1 MDLDLCGKR
10 AVITGGSRGI
20 GKSIAIV
27 LATEG
32 VEIAICG
39 RNKSSLDQA
48 SADILNETGKSILT
62 VVADTTDTVSVESF
76 ISAAADHLG
85 GIDILV
91 NNAAAPGG
99 LVMGP
104 LNTADPDELL
114 ADIDTKVV
122 GYMRVAKAAEP
133 FLKEGG
139 WGRII
144 NIGGLAARSGGAIS
158 GMRNLALSHF
168 TQTLSNELGP
178 QGINV
183 NIIHPGATRTERTGP
198 MNQAQANEKNVSVKE
213 VEEAASA
220 GIDIRRIVESE
231 EVAFLAAFL
240 ASPKASAITGES
252 IAAGGG
258 AGSAVFQ

>member
-27 LATEG
+27 LASEG
-32 VEIAICG
+32 AEVVICG
-39 RNKSSLDQA
+39 RNKDSLEKA
-48 SADILNETGKSILT
+48 AADILKETGKSILA
-62 VVADTTDTVSVESF
+62 VVADTTKTASVESF
-76 ISAAADHLG
+76 IAAAADHLG

-104 LNTADPDELL
+104 LNTANPDELL

-122 GYMRVAKAAEP
+122 GYMRVDKAAAP
-133 FLKEGG
+133 HLKKGG

-144 NIGGLAARSGGAIS
+144 NIGGLAARSAGAIS
-158 GMRNLALSHF
+158 GMRNVALTHF
-168 TQTLSNELGP
+168 TKTLSNELRP

-183 NIIHPGATRTERTGP
+183 NIIHPGTTRTERTAP
-198 MNQAQANEKNVSVKE
+198 MNQAQAKERNVSVKD
-213 VEEAASA
+213 VEDAASA
-220 GIDIRRIVESE
+220 GIDIRRIVESA

-240 ASPKASAITGES
+240 ASPKSSAITGEA

-258 AGSAVFQ
+258 VGSAVFQ

>member
-39 RNKSSLDQA
+39 RNKDSLDQA

-62 VVADTTDTVSVESF
+62 VVADTTDTASVESF

-122 GYMRVAKAAEP
+122 GYMRVA
-133 FLKEGG
+133 
-139 WGRII
+139 
-144 NIGGLAARSGGAIS
+144 
-158 GMRNLALSHF
+158 
-168 TQTLSNELGP
+168 
-178 QGINV
+178 
-183 NIIHPGATRTERTGP
+183 
-198 MNQAQANEKNVSVKE
+198 
-213 VEEAASA
+213 
-220 GIDIRRIVESE
+220 
-231 EVAFLAAFL
+231 
-240 ASPKASAITGES
+240 
-252 IAAGGG
+252 
-258 AGSAVFQ
+258 

>member
-1 MDLDLCGKR
+1 MDLDLGEKR

-20 GKSIAIV
+20 GKSIAVV
-27 LATEG
+27 LASEG
-32 VEIAICG
+32 AEVAICG
-39 RNKSSLDQA
+39 RNKDSLEQA
-48 SADILNETGKSILT
+48 AADILKETGKSILA
-62 VVADTTDTVSVESF
+62 VVADTTNTASVESF
-76 ISAAADHLG
+76 IGAAADHLG

-104 LNTADPDELL
+104 LNTANPDELL
-114 ADIDTKVV
+114 ADLDTKVV
-122 GYMRVAKAAEP
+122 GYMRVAKAAAP
-133 FLKEGG
+133 YLKEGG

-158 GMRNLALSHF
+158 GMRNVALTHF
-168 TQTLSNELGP
+168 TKTLSNELGP

-198 MNQAQANEKNVSVKE
+198 LNQALAKERNVSVKD
-213 VEEAASA
+213 VENAASA
-220 GIDIRRIVESE
+220 GIDIRRLIESE

-240 ASPKASAITGES
+240 ASPKSSAITGEA

-258 AGSAVFQ
+258 VGSAVFQ

>member
-39 RNKSSLDQA
+39 RNKDSLDQA

-62 VVADTTDTVSVESF
+62 VVADTTDTASVESF

-99 LVMGP
+99 LC
-104 LNTADPDELL
+104 L
-114 ADIDTKVV
+114 
-122 GYMRVAKAAEP
+122 
-133 FLKEGG
+133 F
-139 WGRII
+139 
-144 NIGGLAARSGGAIS
+144 
-158 GMRNLALSHF
+158 
-168 TQTLSNELGP
+168 
-178 QGINV
+178 
-183 NIIHPGATRTERTGP
+183 IH
-198 MNQAQANEKNVSVKE
+198 
-213 VEEAASA
+213 
-220 GIDIRRIVESE
+220 I
-231 EVAFLAAFL
+231 
-240 ASPKASAITGES
+240 
-252 IAAGGG
+252 
-258 AGSAVFQ
+258 

>member
-1 MDLDLCGKR
+1 MDLDLGGKR

-20 GKSIAIV
+20 GKSIAVV
-27 LATEG
+27 LASEG
-32 VEIAICG
+32 AEVAICG
-39 RNKSSLDQA
+39 RNKDSLEQA
-48 SADILNETGKSILT
+48 AADILKETGKSILA
-62 VVADTTDTVSVESF
+62 VVADTTDTTSVEYF
-76 ISAAADHLG
+76 IDAAADHLG

-122 GYMRVAKAAEP
+122 GYMRVAKAAAP
-133 FLKEGG
+133 HLKEGG

-158 GMRNLALSHF
+158 GMRNLALTHF
-168 TQTLSNELGP
+168 TKTLSNELGP

-198 MNQAQANEKNVSVKE
+198 MNQAQAKERNVSIKE
-213 VEEAASA
+213 VEDAASA

-240 ASPKASAITGES
+240 ASPKSSAITGEA

-258 AGSAVFQ
+258 VGSAVFQ

>member
-1 MDLDLCGKR
+1 MDLDLGGKR

-20 GKSIAIV
+20 GKSIAVV
-27 LATEG
+27 LASEG
-32 VEIAICG
+32 AEVAICG
-39 RNKSSLDQA
+39 RNKDSLEQA
-48 SADILNETGKSILT
+48 AADILKETGKSILA
-62 VVADTTDTVSVESF
+62 VVADTTDTTSVEYF
-76 ISAAADHLG
+76 IDAAADHLG

-122 GYMRVAKAAEP
+122 GYMRVAKAAAP
-133 FLKEGG
+133 HLKEGG

-158 GMRNLALSHF
+158 GMRNLALTHF
-168 TQTLSNELGP
+168 TKTLSNELGP

-198 MNQAQANEKNVSVKE
+198 MNQAQAKERNVSIKE
-213 VEEAASA
+213 VEDAASA
-220 GIDIRRIVESE
+220 GLDIRRIVESE

-240 ASPKASAITGES
+240 ASPKSSAITGEA

-258 AGSAVFQ
+258 VGSAVFQ